1 MNTMKTEYKIAL
13 GLSILM
19 SVGSLLIIVKN
30 LQGGFIAPAIAWG
43 VIAWCYYKKNH
54 QAVKYSLLVFGSIY
68 AIGSAILMWGI
79 LNFSTTE
86 FDIKNFVVLAAAV
99 VISPAV
105 ISFQYFANE
114 MQRREHEQ
122 DFATQ
127 QQRTRVSAYVF
138 VACVLG
144 LMLNAIPDNIS
155 GSTTSIAR
163 VGTSGDTKVE
173 TRFIKGKVRTKSD
186 DICDRFEDVKYIST
200 AYFIDKS
207 KNQIIKKLE
216 FVGKNGTTIA
226 DIIVLDNCT
235 IIDNKNWKCGGETH
249 YLRGNQKYY
258 NSEIEKVINGKYDF
272 TLSTYEAPNEEC
284 TEVRVQVN

>member
-1 MNTMKTEYKIAL
+1 MKTEYKIAL
-13 GLSILM
+13 GLSIFT

-43 VIAWCYYKKNH
+43 LIAWWYYKKNH

-68 AIGSAILMWGI
+68 AIGMAILVWGI

-86 FDIKNFVVLAAAV
+86 FDIKNFVVLTAAV

-114 MQRREHEQ
+114 MQRREHEP

-144 LMLNAIPDNIS
+144 LMLNAIPDNII

-163 VGTSGDTKVE
+163 VGTSGETKVE
-173 TRFIKGKVRTKSD
+173 TRYIKGKVRPISE
-186 DICDRFEDVKYIST
+186 DICDVFERNVKHISKT
-200 AYFIDKS
+200 YFTNKA
-207 KNQIIKKLE
+207 KNQIIIKEEVLFKDGTINSDIKLI
-216 FVGKNGTTIA
+216 N
-226 DIIVLDNCT
+226 DCT
-235 IIDNKNWKCGGETH
+235 IIDDKNWKCGGERIFNGITKQ
-249 YLRGNQKYY
+249 YYTSSMQK
-258 NSEIEKVINGKYDF
+258 VVNGKYEF
-272 TLSTYEAPNEEC
+272 TFDSDEKTNEEC
-284 TEVRVQVN
+284 EEVRVQVN

>member
-1 MNTMKTEYKIAL
+1 MKTEYKIAL
-13 GLSILM
+13 GLSILT

-43 VIAWCYYKKNH
+43 LIAWWYYKKNH

-68 AIGSAILMWGI
+68 AIGWAILVWGI

-127 QQRTRVSAYVF
+127 QLRTRVSAYVF

-155 GSTTSIAR
+155 GSKTSIAR
-163 VGTSGDTKVE
+163 VGTSGETKVE
-173 TRFIKGKVRTKSD
+173 KRYVKGKVRPISE
-186 DICDRFEDVKYIST
+186 DICDVFEKNAKYIST
-200 AYFIDKS
+200 TYFIDKA
-207 KNQIIKKLE
+207 KNQIIKKEE
-216 FVGKNGTTIA
+216 FLLKDGTTNS
-226 DIIVLDNCT
+226 DINVLDNCT
-235 IIDNKNWKCGGETH
+235 IIDNKNWKCGGETN
-249 YLRGNQKYY
+249 YLRGTQKYY
-258 NSEIEKVINGKYDF
+258 NSEMEKVVNGKYDY

-284 TEVRVQVN
+284 TDVRVQVN